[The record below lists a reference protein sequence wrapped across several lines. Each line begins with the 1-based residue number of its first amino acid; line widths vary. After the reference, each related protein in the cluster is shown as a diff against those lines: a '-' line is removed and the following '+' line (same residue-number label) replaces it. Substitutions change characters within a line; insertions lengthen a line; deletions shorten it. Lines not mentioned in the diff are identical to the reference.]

1 MPIEQHREKI
11 GQFNNKSQKY
21 MTEDNL
27 KRNLS
32 SLADSFGHYPVGR
45 GVWSPTGILYLLSVG
60 QNLRISE
67 ANLPNRQRAVQE
79 TTAAFEVDTFVEARQ
94 QGNETSLHSL
104 VSSSTAAPQRFTP
117 FTPNHSSIPTN
128 STIEVALPSN
138 SLIYLVEK
146 AHQWSIGLHKMA
158 HRIAQVENCTT
169 TSEIFHQNP
178 LGLWNSANHT
188 QAHFKTICQTAITK
202 SQTTNEERKSMPAS
216 IQKFSF
222 KKQTIEKTTHRFT
235 AEEAAKKMK
244 TVFESTVEEF
254 YQTKNRRTKE
264 KTKKHGTPI
273 PEAPIVDAFWGELT
287 ELFTTFFGKP
297 ENATYTEQPA
307 DTNGY
312 SVMDHLVEWLTQT
325 FSVNHSSYDT
335 MDSKINQNSNIPL
348 ASVLPDQSQT
358 QASMAEPAVKE
369 VVAEAISPLWEL
381 TNKLAEKLDHF
392 IKKYDFLVTRGVEAA
407 PIIGRPMPDQS
418 TTVQTVEGNL
428 EDQLLLPSMD
438 SGYEQ
443 VIQIIEAISKNKKPT
458 GILSPL
464 PNFYYDELLSQRR
477 NQTAQVNTYLKEFF
491 VDQNLLPTQ
500 ATDLELIKVVQRWAG
515 MNWKNEES
523 LSSARAQYLAYRI
536 LTGYGI
542 ENVRLGDFLS
552 DIKLQSIYNQWK
564 TNTLLIDYQF
574 KEINEKTEQYRLS
587 PVEDDAVIRLQNQKK
602 INNQIYADFKH
613 QRPETVSK
621 GTKILA
627 IYYHKNSFNRRS
639 KTVEVNAIV
648 EEFLY
653 KHRIYLNKP
662 TPEKLIYWL
671 QKWIFNGKLYDEI
684 LQRELTAANLLLKA
698 YGLTEKHLTVNMARA
713 ILLQWEE
720 NNAQIGYTY
729 KKAKKK
735 ILGIDIN
742 KIKKDQEKER
752 KEQMNQKIELFLREN
767 NIDPPLKNLHEP
779 VESSRM
785 PSMNDQVMARQR
797 VAEFLSEQDV
807 ACNASDPNVFAETV
821 SNWILLEG
829 ATKDIIDMVK
839 VKQIAQVILD
849 EKVDG
854 VISNEHA
861 EITFT
866 KWLWELIEADESL
879 LTVVPRSVNNE
890 SILENSTVSTST
902 DINETTLTES
912 PIKEEKKSKETA
924 NSEQWRSPKL
934 LKQVENFFRNKGLL
948 IGMATK
954 EDVLSAMG
962 RWFIEGEKQTVI
974 MPEKVQAVASLI
986 LKELNLYG
994 GGPDEMISDSSAE
1007 RTVMKWAF
1015 ENVLGSSI
1023 EAYIVKKIVD
1033 SPDPSAFTIGHLRK
1047 LLMFE
1052 ELKKA
1057 GVINLSPPSN
1067 TLQQG
1072 NQAGDTEMFF
1082 RKLWISLSNRALPNY
1097 LLKSSNLSDNLLISD
1112 YNSLIQLTGESLMTD
1127 LGFARQFN
1135 QTEKQLLGEFFLE
1148 TLSVEGIRHFEEL
1161 SFLLT
1166 PALLTVAQLEPDK
1179 MQEALVKG
1187 NLIEVALTTFIG
1199 YSQRGYLQ
1207 MMKMQAIA
1215 DDLVLTYR
1223 QAVTN
1228 WRRKLVLVDEVLA
1241 ECNRLGIRLDLA
1253 ASQVYLAGGN
1263 PCPGPWIPPDL
1274 ENWYTRLTKDV
1285 SESFH
1290 LLNEFLIQLSI
1301 QSIREQE
1308 LDFIFSPDSRIYEA
1322 SAQFKSEVRQYQYP
1336 MNLRSVPPL
1345 LFYKQEELLNSTLNL
1360 NQTDLIVVLKGNE
1373 ERWYALKQVENGG
1386 YKFYRVD
1393 KDPFLFLTYGLMD
1406 QKDIWDG
1413 QFRKNGDMIRIG
1425 KKDYTFTTKVHT
1437 DKEFSRGDTKQ
1448 TLANQISLKHRDALY
1463 QQLYDSGNEQTTATK
1478 VWNVLKHVI
1487 PFYDCVV
1494 GISEQNAEEA
1504 VPNCLIDAVSLI
1516 PLLGQVTTFNM
1527 RFALGVAKSV
1537 VKSGMSVT
1545 LKNSARFLPTLTE
1558 LSGLIINTIR
1568 YLEPGVELIAG
1579 SGRFILKR
1587 LVKFSNE
1594 QFIGKELKAAL
1605 AKLGE
1610 LGSQQT
1616 DWTKKYVTARLAK
1629 DGPEVRVKRM
1639 SNHLYLR
1646 VNDLRNGDV
1655 FGKYFTLRGTQLREF
1670 EGPATFTPRQKV
1682 VIQRLSRTLD
1692 VDQVF
1697 VEEPNLNPKAYGEG
1711 NVFTFK
1717 KRDGQRVSVLQ
1728 MDGHMIPVEIT
1739 VLKKHGVRY
1748 DVSDGEKLL
1757 PVNFNG
1763 IEWYFEPSTSPMVRK
1778 PVEIDITNRINQF
1791 EALWDPSILSPP
1803 DERGL
1808 MWNAEGR
1815 SYIRINDRYLPLILL
1830 DKDVNRYHLVK
1841 KDILETM
1848 TILRFDPINRS
1859 FRFETELEKQAIDIQ
1874 NQIRRAG
1881 ESDEVIPGTSSGT
1894 VGTSQG
1900 EKTSQQV
1907 TPSYPLLPNT
1917 PGKWEEWNKI
1927 REAVAVFTDPLP
1939 RTVDKNVEPKKLT
1952 TFIPEPQVEVML
1964 NEESMRQSISE
1975 VIAIMY
1981 HSQPVDYKVFSGL
1994 DLSKVPDYLQPYLKE
2009 LSDGFYEAIN
2019 YFKTTK
2025 ERCIEL
2031 LKLDNIAE
2039 TPEGKYAVEMFDMHL
2054 IKNREPYL
2062 REIFKRLLSVSEK
2075 GERFL
2080 RQSADWGFKN
2090 IWIVSTELEK
2100 NEAKQVF
2107 YSKVE
2112 AIPEAYAFM
2121 MSHDPECRIIFIA
2134 DMNHIDPDYMP
2145 KLQISVDPKE
2155 TLIHE
2160 TTHIMSMTYDVI
2172 SSYPY
2177 MVSGYS
2183 KSGADVRNQYFRKYP
2198 GFFKTEEFTRFVDQ
2212 LADYQNSPMLS
2223 EEAVI
2228 LAEKTDAMMSM
2239 NIQSLDAETL
2249 TIIIRDIALGN
2260 PFNKRPINQRPKLFK
2275 RDLSNQQNKP
2285 KINGEMLVSLALMNS
2300 GQFNIAERNLELGV
2314 TKKPIVQTTASPLPT
2329 STPNKENTNQQGSG
2343 QDKTKQ
2349 SKKNQNKKNQKKPRI
2364 NKLVGFSTKISGFV
2378 NEGQVNTSAKK
2389 KSDLNLQK

>member
-1 MPIEQHREKI
+1 
-11 GQFNNKSQKY
+11 
-21 MTEDNL
+21 
-27 KRNLS
+27 
-32 SLADSFGHYPVGR
+32 
-45 GVWSPTGILYLLSVG
+45 
-60 QNLRISE
+60 
-67 ANLPNRQRAVQE
+67 
-79 TTAAFEVDTFVEARQ
+79 
-94 QGNETSLHSL
+94 
-104 VSSSTAAPQRFTP
+104 
-117 FTPNHSSIPTN
+117 
-128 STIEVALPSN
+128 
-138 SLIYLVEK
+138 
-146 AHQWSIGLHKMA
+146 
-158 HRIAQVENCTT
+158 
-169 TSEIFHQNP
+169 
-178 LGLWNSANHT
+178 
-188 QAHFKTICQTAITK
+188 
-202 SQTTNEERKSMPAS
+202 MPAS

-222 KKQTIEKTTHRFT
+222 KKQAVEKETRKFT
-235 AEEAAKKMK
+235 AKEAAEKMK

-254 YQTKNRRTKE
+254 YQTKNSKTTE
-264 KTKKHGTPI
+264 KIKKQGTPI
-273 PEAPIVDAFWGELT
+273 PETPIVDAFWGELT
-287 ELFTTFFGKP
+287 ELFTTFFGKS
-297 ENATYTEQPA
+297 ENATYTEKTA
-307 DTNGY
+307 ETNGY
-312 SVMDHLVEWLTQT
+312 SVMDHFVEWMTQT
-325 FSVNHSSYDT
+325 FSVNYSSYGT
-335 MDSKINQNSNIPL
+335 FDSQIKQSSNISL

-358 QASMAEPAVKE
+358 QASMDEPDVKE
-369 VVAEAISPLWEL
+369 VETGAMASLCEL
-381 TNKLAEKLDHF
+381 TNKLTEKLDRF
-392 IKKYDFLVTRGVEAA
+392 ITKYDFLVTRGAEAA
-407 PIIGRPMPDQS
+407 PITGRPRPGQS
-418 TTVQTVEGNL
+418 TTIPSVERGL
-428 EDQLLLPSMD
+428 EDQLLLPSQD
-438 SGYEQ
+438 SEYEQ
-443 VIQIIEAISKNKKPT
+443 VIQITEAISRNKKPT
-458 GILSPL
+458 GVLSPL

-477 NQTAQVNTYLKEFF
+477 NQTVQVNTNLKEFF
-491 VDQNLLPTQ
+491 ADQNLLSPQ
-500 ATDLELIKVVQRWAG
+500 ATDLELIEVVQRWAG

-523 LSSARAQYLAYRI
+523 LYSARAQYLAYRI
-536 LTGYGI
+536 LEGYGV

-564 TNTLLIDYQF
+564 TNTLLIDYHF
-574 KEINEKTEQYRLS
+574 KEINEKTEQYQLS
-587 PVEDDAVIRLQNQKK
+587 PVENDAVIRFQNQKK

-613 QRPETVSK
+613 QRPETVSMD
-621 GTKILA
+621 TKILA
-627 IYYHKNSFNRRS
+627 IYYHKNSFNMRK
-639 KTVEVNAIV
+639 KTGEVNAIV

-653 KHRIYLNKP
+653 QQRIYLSKS
-662 TPEKLIYWL
+662 TPENLVYWM
-671 QKWIFNGKLYDEI
+671 QKWILNGKLYDEI
-684 LQRELTAANLLLKA
+684 VQRELTAANLLLKA
-698 YGLTEKHLTVNMARA
+698 YGLTEKTLTVNMARA

-729 KKAKKK
+729 KKTKKK

-752 KEQMNQKIELFLREN
+752 KEQMKQKTELFLREN
-767 NIDPPLKNLHEP
+767 NIDPPIKNLQESK
-779 VESSRM
+779 ESSQM
-785 PSMNDQVMARQR
+785 QPTNDHMMVRQR
-797 VAEFLSEQDV
+797 VATFLFEQEV
-807 ACNASDPNVFAETV
+807 ACNASNPNAFAETV
-821 SNWILLEG
+821 SHWILLEG
-829 ATKDIIDMVK
+829 ATKDIVDMVK
-839 VKQIAQVILD
+839 VKQIAQVILN

-866 KWLWELIEADESL
+866 KWLWDLIEADESS
-879 LTVVPRSVNNE
+879 LTVVPRSVDHGYV
-890 SILENSTVSTST
+890 LENSTASSST
-902 DINETTLTES
+902 DLNGTTMTES
-912 PIKEEKKSKETA
+912 TIKEEKESKETV
-924 NSEQWRSPKL
+924 NSEQWRSPEL
-934 LKQVENFFRNKGLL
+934 LKQVENFFRHKGLL

-1007 RTVMKWAF
+1007 RTVMKWTF

-1033 SPDPSAFTIGHLRK
+1033 SPDPSTFTIGHLRK

-1057 GVINLSPPSN
+1057 GVINLSSPQAA
-1067 TLQQG
+1067 LQHGDQS
-1072 NQAGDTEMFF
+1072 GDTEVFF
-1082 RKLWISLSNRALPNY
+1082 KKLWLSLSNRALPNY
-1097 LLKSSNLSDNLLISD
+1097 LLNSSNLPDKLLISN
-1112 YNSLIQLTGESLMTD
+1112 YNSLTQLTGESLMVD
-1127 LGFARQFN
+1127 LGFSKQFN

-1148 TLSVEGIRHFEEL
+1148 TLSVEGIHHFEEL

-1187 NLIEVALTTFIG
+1187 NYIEVALTTFIG
-1199 YSQRGYLQ
+1199 YSQKGYLQ
-1207 MMKMQAIA
+1207 MMKTQAIA
-1215 DDLVLTYR
+1215 DDLAFTYR
-1223 QAVTN
+1223 QAVIN
-1228 WRRKLVLVDEVLA
+1228 WRRKVVLVNEVLA

-1274 ENWYTRLTKDV
+1274 EKWYTRLTKDV

-1308 LDFIFSPDSRIYEA
+1308 LDFLFSPDSRIYEA
-1322 SAQFKSEVRQYQYP
+1322 SAQFKSEVRQHQFP
-1336 MNLRSVPPL
+1336 INLRSVPPL

-1360 NQTDLIVVLKGNE
+1360 NQTDLIVVIKGNE

-1406 QKDIWDG
+1406 QKDLWDG
-1413 QFRKNGDMIRIG
+1413 QFRKNGEMIRIG
-1425 KKDYTFTTKVHT
+1425 KKDYTFATKVHI

-1463 QQLYDSGNEQTTATK
+1463 QQLYDSGNEHTTATK

-1494 GISEQNAEEA
+1494 GISEHNAEEA

-1516 PLLGQVTTFNM
+1516 PILGQVTTFNM

-1558 LSGLIINTIR
+1558 LSGLLVNTIR

-1579 SGRFILKR
+1579 GGRFILKR
-1587 LVKFSNE
+1587 LVNFSTE

-1605 AKLGE
+1605 TKLGE
-1610 LGSQQT
+1610 LGSKQT
-1616 DWTKKYVTARLAK
+1616 DWTKSYVTARLAK
-1629 DGPEVRVKRM
+1629 EGPEVRVKRM
-1639 SNHLYLR
+1639 PNNLYLR

-1655 FGKYFTLRGTQLREF
+1655 FGRYFTLRGDQLREF

-1711 NVFTFK
+1711 KVFTFK

-1728 MDGHMIPVEIT
+1728 MDGYMVPVEIH

-1763 IEWYFEPSTSPMVRK
+1763 IEWYFEPPTSPMVMK
-1778 PVEIDITNRINQF
+1778 AVEIDVTNRINQF
-1791 EALWDPSILSPP
+1791 EALWDPSFLSPP

-1808 MWNAEGR
+1808 MWNVEGR
-1815 SYIRINDRYLPLILL
+1815 SHIKINDRYLPLILL
-1830 DKDVNRYHLVK
+1830 DKEVNRYHLVK
-1841 KDILETM
+1841 KDILEAM

-1859 FRFETELEKQAIDIQ
+1859 FRFESELEKQAIDLQ
-1874 NQIRRAG
+1874 NQIRKAG
-1881 ESDEVIPGTSSGT
+1881 GSAELIPDTPNGI
-1894 VGTSQG
+1894 VGTSQ
-1900 EKTSQQV
+1900 QV
-1907 TPSYPLLPNT
+1907 SPSYPLLPNT
-1917 PGKWEEWNKI
+1917 PGKWEEWNEI
-1927 REAVAVFTDPLP
+1927 RQAVAVTTDPPP

-1952 TFIPEPQVEVML
+1952 TFIPEPQIEVIL
-1964 NEESMRQSISE
+1964 NEESMRKTISE
-1975 VIAIMY
+1975 GIAMMY
-1981 HSQPVDYKVFSGL
+1981 HSQPVDYRVFPGL
-1994 DLSKVPDYLQPYLKE
+1994 DLSKVPDYLKPYLKE
-2009 LSDGFYEAIN
+2009 ISEGFYEAIN

-2031 LKLDNIAE
+2031 LKLNNIAE
-2039 TPEGKYAVEMFDMHL
+2039 TPEGKYAVEMFDMYL
-2054 IKNREPYL
+2054 IENREPYL
-2062 REIFKRLLSVSEK
+2062 REIFKRLLSISEK

-2100 NEAKQVF
+2100 NEAKQAF

-2112 AIPEAYAFM
+2112 AIPNAYAFIL
-2121 MSHDPECRIIFIA
+2121 SHDPECRIIFIA
-2134 DMNHIDPDYMP
+2134 DTNHIDPDYMP

-2160 TTHIMSMTYDVI
+2160 TTHIVSMAYDVI

-2183 KSGADVRNQYFRKYP
+2183 KSGVDVRNQYLRKYT
-2198 GFFKTEEFTRFVDQ
+2198 GFFKTKHFTRFVDQ
-2212 LADYQNSPMLS
+2212 LADYQKSPTLS

-2239 NIQSLDAETL
+2239 NIQALDAETL
-2249 TIIIRDIALGN
+2249 MIMIRDIALGN

-2285 KINGEMLVSLALMNS
+2285 KIHGEMLVALAIMNS
-2300 GQFNIAERNLELGV
+2300 GQFNTAERNPELTV
-2314 TKKPIVQTTASPLPT
+2314 TKKQIVQTTTGPLPT
-2329 STPNKENTNQQGSG
+2329 SKPNQTNINQQGPQ
-2343 QDKTKQ
+2343 QDKAKQ
-2349 SKKNQNKKNQKKPRI
+2349 SKQDQNKPLQKKPRI
-2364 NKLVGFSTKISGFV
+2364 NKLVGFSTKISGFM
-2378 NEGQVNTSAKK
+2378 NGGQVNTPAKK